1 MPGNN
6 LQEICKD
13 HETESQLVGTHKKKI
28 LKQEIN
34 WLNLP
39 YEVWYTILV
48 EYGLSAKDLVN
59 LELTCRWFSWKC
71 KLHVACNVLV
81 CTEHAQ

>member
-6 LQEICKD
+6 LQEVCTD
-13 HETESQLVGTHKKKI
+13 HETESQTVVPHKKKI
-28 LKQEIN
+28 LKQEKN

-48 EYGLSAKDLVN
+48 EYGLTAKDLVN

-71 KLHVACNVLV
+71 KLQHAAC
-81 CTEHAQ
+81 Q

>member
-6 LQEICKD
+6 LEAVCKG
-13 HETESQLVGTHKKKI
+13 LGPRLGTPSAVPSKKKI
-28 LKQEIN
+28 VKQEIN

-59 LELTCRWFSWKC
+59 LELTCRWFSWKS
-71 KLHVACNVLV
+71 KHYIP
-81 CTEHAQ
+81 HAQTA